1 MADDPFGFDKLGVNE
16 PAALDITAFAPK
28 PRPTNH
34 GDVKAVREVA
44 RMEGFT
50 RRAPAP
56 PGNPPAAFPVVK
68 ARKRRVNITE
78 LLGIQDR
85 YPETERAQLNMLAPV
100 PIVLRWRKLVND
112 RKLPAWETLEAAME
126 ALETGQGADRRRTPA
141 SAGGGEGTASA
152 RQAPPTAAPRSGAE
166 ST

>member
-1 MADDPFGFDKLGVNE
+1 MAGDPFGFDKLAVDDS
-16 PAALDITAFAPK
+16 AALDIAAFAPK

-34 GDVKAVREVA
+34 GDAKAVREVA

-56 PGNPPAAFPVVK
+56 AGNPPAALPVGK

-100 PIVLRWRKLVND
+100 PIVLRWRRLVTD

-126 ALETGQGADRRRTPA
+126 ALETARKNERRWAPGGA
-141 SAGGGEGTASA
+141 GEGGAPSPP
-152 RQAPPTAAPRSGAE
+152 APPTVVPRSGAE